1 MSYRRYTKDFKQKVL
16 RELGTGESVAAVARR
31 YAVSRQLIY
40 EWQQKQRD
48 GALDDTMAVRETQL
62 KHQIGALE
70 RKVGQLT
77 MENEFLK
84 KTLERL
90 EQRYPQSGQTAAPS
104 SSNRSKQRGA
114 RAGCR

>member
-1 MSYRRYTKDFKQKVL
+1 MSYKRYTKEFKEKLL

-48 GALDDTMAVRETQL
+48 GVLDNTGPTREAQL
-62 KHQIGALE
+62 DRQIGELE

-84 KTLERL
+84 KTLRRL
-90 EQRYPQSGQTAAPS
+90 EQRYPQTDEKAGGSCSGKSRKT
-104 SSNRSKQRGA
+104 
-114 RAGCR
+114 